1 MFKFNLH
8 NINILTNNN
17 SYSIIANA
25 NHLQMEVNMLD
36 ILLDTII
43 DSLKILPFLFVT
55 YLFIEFIGHR
65 SSHKLV
71 SGLRKYGVAGGAL
84 LGSFPQCGFSVAA
97 ANLYTNK
104 VISVGTLIAVFIST
118 SDEAIPVIIANSGSL
133 NTVISLILT
142 KVVIALAAG
151 LIADRFFSGI
161 LENKTAKED
170 YAMSHHHHFHDCHG
184 GIINSAIRHT
194 FHIFIFMVITI
205 FLMNLTIYLVGEEN
219 LSVLLLTDSMMQP
232 AVAALIGFIPN
243 CASSIILTQLY
254 LSGSLSLGSVV
265 AGLSTGAGVGL
276 IVLFKENKNV
286 NENIKIMLYIYI
298 VSTLAGSLIQ
308 ALV

>member
-1 MFKFNLH
+1 MF
-8 NINILTNNN
+8 
-17 SYSIIANA
+17 
-25 NHLQMEVNMLD
+25 D

-43 DSLKILPFLFVT
+43 DSLKILPFLFIT
-55 YLFIEFIGHR
+55 YFIIEYIGHR
-65 SSHKLV
+65 SSHKVV
-71 SGLRKYGVAGGAL
+71 SGLKKFGVTGGAL

-133 NTVISLILT
+133 NTVLSLILM
-142 KVVIALAAG
+142 KVVIALIAG
-151 LIADRFFSGI
+151 FIADRFFSNV
-161 LENKTAKED
+161 LESKSSDDD
-170 YAMSHHHHFHDCHG
+170 YSHVHHHHFHDCHG
-184 GIINSAIRHT
+184 GIFNSTIKHT
-194 FHIFIFMVITI
+194 LHIFIFMVITI
-205 FLMNLTIYLVGEEN
+205 FLMNLAIYLVGEEN
-219 LSVLLLTDSMMQP
+219 LSKLLLTDSSLQP

-254 LSGSLSLGSVV
+254 LSGSLSLGSAV

-286 NENIKIMLYIYI
+286 KENIKIMLYIYVI
-298 VSTLAGSLIQ
+298 SIIAGSLIQ